1 MVANKTKKCYEKIYI
16 AGLAESYADLLLR
29 SM

>member
-1 MVANKTKKCYEKIYI
+1 MVANKTNKCYEKIFI
-16 AGLAESYADLLLR
+16 AGLAESLAGLLLR